1 MLTLVS
7 YTPHQAKEMSA
18 TAVTECVSS
27 VSVCV
32 LTVVGPGEDDAAL
45 DSAVALVVHL
55 QTLQSGALLLV
66 LVHAQAG
73 QAKQHKV
80 F

>member
-1 MLTLVS
+1 
-7 YTPHQAKEMSA
+7 MSVI
-18 TAVTECVSS
+18 AVTECVSC
-27 VSVCV
+27 VCV

-66 LVHAQAG
+66 FVHAQAG
-73 QAKQHKV
+73 QAKQHSA